1 MPGKEGWGVVGPFTF
16 SVLFL
21 CLFLYSLL
29 FTYFKVHS
37 VGNVTFSKTKF
48 GRFGLTAFFHMQVH
62 QSSKLLIQDKLLKV
76 GTDYRQIAM
85 SGRLVKFIS
94 WNMGVVAQQKGKK
107 CWGHI

>member
-1 MPGKEGWGVVGPFTF
+1 MFFPSFPILHKEEKLMPGKEGWGVVGPFTF

-48 GRFGLTAFFHMQVH
+48 GRFGLTAFFHMQAS
-62 QSSKLLIQDKLLKV
+62 QSSKLLIQDKLIKV
-76 GTDYRQIAM
+76 GTDYRQ
-85 SGRLVKFIS
+85 
-94 WNMGVVAQQKGKK
+94 
-107 CWGHI
+107 